1 LRSPCRFR
9 HPILSATGPD
19 LCPWKS
25 PKRPRMNPL
34 SGVVVGPVAV
44 GRQIVKRYRDAHHA
58 ESNWIFDPILGL
70 WALPTGLNRRTQ
82 NLLSA
87 RCCTWDAT
95 MVEVTSENRFDMLTS
110 KACDVVCEATTVNM
124 ERREDKEFSLI
135 SFITGAV
142 FLYPKGLGDE
152 TQPEG
157 EVKVGLLSG
166 TTIDEDVKDGWL
178 ESGDGIDFT
187 FERQESHEQGAVKL
201 AEGGLHAY
209 VADREIIEQF
219 LEDHPSLRDSHEV
232 TRESLSYEPYALA
245 VRLGD
250 DKLRIEIDRVL
261 AEMFRSGEIN
271 ELLQTHIPSRRYDPV
286 LNRLFEIQSL
296 PK

>member
-1 LRSPCRFR
+1 MQRVIGFSTLFLAFGLSQPASTEELKICYRPDAAPFSFLTDAGEPDGYSVDICRR
-9 HPILSATGPD
+9 
-19 LCPWKS
+19 
-25 PKRPRMNPL
+25 
-34 SGVVVGPVAV
+34 VAL
-44 GRQIVKRYRDAHHA
+44 KY
-58 ESNWIFDPILGL
+58 N
-70 WALPTGLNRRTQ
+70 
-82 NLLSA
+82 
-87 RCCTWDAT
+87 WDAT